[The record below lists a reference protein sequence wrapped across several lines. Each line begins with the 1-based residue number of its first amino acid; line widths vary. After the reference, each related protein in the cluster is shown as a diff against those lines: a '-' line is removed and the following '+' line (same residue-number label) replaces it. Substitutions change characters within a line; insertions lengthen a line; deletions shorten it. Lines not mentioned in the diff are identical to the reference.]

1 MQPSNIYQQQPTT
14 EPNSGKWQ
22 TIAIG
27 WRQASTE
34 CKVLCVLSTILLLC
48 LAIHAVSQQKAWQVL
63 SFLYFPLMWL
73 NYFAYKG
80 RRQEPLP
87 ALFPHCRVE
96 QGQCYIGETALPKAL
111 TQVAIGIVPGGD
123 RVGYLQLAWN
133 GGLQWTFPPHEL
145 PAIRRWL
152 LQHYPALKIVS

>member
-1 MQPSNIYQQQPTT
+1 MQPSNIYQQQPNT
-14 EPNSGKWQ
+14 EPNTGKWQ

-27 WRQASTE
+27 WRQASAA
-34 CKVLCVLSTILLLC
+34 CKVFSVLSTLLL
-48 LAIHAVSQQKAWQVL
+48 LSFGAYAVMQQGPWLVL
-63 SFLYFPLMWL
+63 SLCYIPVMWCQ
-73 NYFAYKG
+73 YFADKG
-80 RRQEPLP
+80 RRQDSLP

-96 QGQCYIGETALPKAL
+96 QGQCYIGETALPKVL

-145 PAIRRWL
+145 PAIRSWL